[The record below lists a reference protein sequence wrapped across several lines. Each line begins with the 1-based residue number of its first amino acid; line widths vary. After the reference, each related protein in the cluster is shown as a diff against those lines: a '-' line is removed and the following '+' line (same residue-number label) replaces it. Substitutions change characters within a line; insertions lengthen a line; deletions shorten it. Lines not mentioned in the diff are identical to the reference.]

1 MTDINWWYALHYGVD
16 ICNKNQSYL
25 ILDMEKIIADSPSV
39 SQWKERK
46 IGLAK
51 ELRKFGID
59 IENDTAMKVDEATMK
74 SLGTKCCENNRDD
87 LTSY

>member
-1 MTDINWWYALHYGVD
+1 
-16 ICNKNQSYL
+16 
-25 ILDMEKIIADSPSV
+25 MEKIIADSPSV

-59 IENDTAMKVDEATMK
+59 IDNDIAMR
-74 SLGTKCCENNRDD
+74 SLLVETYTINHSSLIYLPLVQQDTFS
-87 LTSY
+87 LLYY